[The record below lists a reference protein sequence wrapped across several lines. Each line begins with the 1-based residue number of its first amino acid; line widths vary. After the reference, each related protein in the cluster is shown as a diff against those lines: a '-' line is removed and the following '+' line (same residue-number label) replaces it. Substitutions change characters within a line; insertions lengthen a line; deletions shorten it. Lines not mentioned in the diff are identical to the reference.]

1 MSNLNVSITENY
13 RLCSD
18 GAQFILR
25 KRHIVDPTRAPGYK
39 AQEAAEAPQLRE
51 DWRDEHYYPL
61 TPAGLSFAIQ
71 AAILRGTDVE
81 NAKSVGEALQ
91 LYQAETQRIVRNI
104 DAYLT
109 PKINGDLGTL
119 GVRQG

>member
-25 KRHIVDPTRAPGYK
+25 KLHFVDPTRAPGYK
-39 AQEAAEAPQLRE
+39 AQEGAEAPQLRE
-51 DWRDEHYYPL
+51 DWRDDCYYPL

-71 AAILRGTDVE
+71 TAILRGTDVE

-91 LYQAETQRIVRNI
+91 LYQVETQRIVRNI

-109 PKINGDLGTL
+109 PNISGEIDAL